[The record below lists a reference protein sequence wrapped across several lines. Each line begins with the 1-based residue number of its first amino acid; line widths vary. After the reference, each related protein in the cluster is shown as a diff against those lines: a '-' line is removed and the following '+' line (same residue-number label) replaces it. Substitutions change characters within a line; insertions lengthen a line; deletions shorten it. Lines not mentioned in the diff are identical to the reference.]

1 MKSRYGHMP
10 GPTVPGTGSST
21 ILPAVEQR
29 IGSNNQPLAAA
40 AVDPSHIPGL
50 TAPVAVTKEKQEEP
64 EDIKPTEPVEPDEAA
79 PERNE
84 PAAAEAP
91 RPSLDKAPDK
101 APDAEPAADAAA
113 AEDAEDTQDAA
124 DDADDADEADGT
136 VEPADGPVF
145 EAADRR
151 ARITADSR
159 GVRLRLD
166 DQECDFGWDEIGA
179 IETESPRFGK
189 RFTITVHTPDRR
201 WYFLE
206 IEAKAKSEHAVWEK
220 QIDEVLDA
228 YFDDE
233 AVVGDEGDRASDEAE
248 STETEESADSVDS
261 TP

>member
-1 MKSRYGHMP
+1 M
-10 GPTVPGTGSST
+10 
-21 ILPAVEQR
+21 EQR

-50 TAPVAVTKEKQEEP
+50 TAPVSVKKEKQEEP

-84 PAAAEAP
+84 PAAAEP
-91 RPSLDKAPDK
+91 SKPSLDKS
-101 APDAEPAADAAA
+101 PAGKTPADAD
-113 AEDAEDTQDAA
+113 ETDAEDDTEANA
-124 DDADDADEADGT
+124 EADAPADAETEAGADT
-136 VEPADGPVF
+136 EDGAADGPVF
-145 EAADRR
+145 EASDRR
-151 ARITADSR
+151 AKIIADSR

-166 DQECDFGWDEIGA
+166 DQECEFGWDEIGA

-228 YFDDE
+228 YFD
-233 AVVGDEGDRASDEAE
+233 EGSAE
-248 STETEESADSVDS
+248 SSAEGSAEEEQESEDTAS
-261 TP
+261 

>member
-1 MKSRYGHMP
+1 M
-10 GPTVPGTGSST
+10 
-21 ILPAVEQR
+21 EQR

-91 RPSLDKAPDK
+91 KPSLDKAPDK

-151 ARITADSR
+151 ASITADSR

-233 AVVGDEGDRASDEAE
+233 ADHGDEGDRASDEAE

>member
-50 TAPVAVTKEKQEEP
+50 TAPVSVKKEKQEEP

-84 PAAAEAP
+84 PAAAEP
-91 RPSLDKAPDK
+91 SKPSLDKSRAGK
-101 APDAEPAADAAA
+101 TPADDD
-113 AEDAEDTQDAA
+113 ETDAEDDTEA
-124 DDADDADEADGT
+124 DADAEVEAETEAEAGA
-136 VEPADGPVF
+136 ADGPVF
-145 EAADRR
+145 EASDRR
-151 ARITADSR
+151 AKIIADSR

-166 DQECDFGWDEIGA
+166 DQECEFGWDEIGA

-206 IEAKAKSEHAVWEK
+206 IEAKAKSEHAAWEK

-228 YFDDE
+228 YFD
-233 AVVGDEGDRASDEAE
+233 EGSAE
-248 STETEESADSVDS
+248 SSAEGSAEEEQESEDTAS
-261 TP
+261 

>member
-1 MKSRYGHMP
+1 M
-10 GPTVPGTGSST
+10 
-21 ILPAVEQR
+21 EQR

-50 TAPVAVTKEKQEEP
+50 TAPVSVKKEKQEEP

-84 PAAAEAP
+84 PAAAEP
-91 RPSLDKAPDK
+91 SKPSLDKS
-101 APDAEPAADAAA
+101 PAGKTPADD
-113 AEDAEDTQDAA
+113 ETDAEDDTEA
-124 DDADDADEADGT
+124 DADAEVEAETEAEAGA
-136 VEPADGPVF
+136 ADGPVF
-145 EAADRR
+145 EASDRR
-151 ARITADSR
+151 AKIIADSR

-166 DQECDFGWDEIGA
+166 DQECEFGWDEIGA

-206 IEAKAKSEHAVWEK
+206 IEAKAKSEHAAWEK

-228 YFDDE
+228 YFD
-233 AVVGDEGDRASDEAE
+233 EGSAEGSAEEEQESEDTAS
-248 STETEESADSVDS
+248 
-261 TP
+261 

>member
-1 MKSRYGHMP
+1 M
-10 GPTVPGTGSST
+10 
-21 ILPAVEQR
+21 EQR

-50 TAPVAVTKEKQEEP
+50 TAPVSVKKEKQEEP

-84 PAAAEAP
+84 PAAAEP
-91 RPSLDKAPDK
+91 SKPSLDKS
-101 APDAEPAADAAA
+101 PAGKTPADDD
-113 AEDAEDTQDAA
+113 ETDAEDDTEA
-124 DDADDADEADGT
+124 DADAEVEAETEAEAGA
-136 VEPADGPVF
+136 ADGPVF
-145 EAADRR
+145 EASDRR
-151 ARITADSR
+151 AKIIADSR

-166 DQECDFGWDEIGA
+166 DQECEFGWDEIGA

-206 IEAKAKSEHAVWEK
+206 IEAKAKSEHAAWEK

-228 YFDDE
+228 YFD
-233 AVVGDEGDRASDEAE
+233 EGSAEGSAEEEQESEDTAS
-248 STETEESADSVDS
+248 
-261 TP
+261 

>member
-1 MKSRYGHMP
+1 
-10 GPTVPGTGSST
+10 
-21 ILPAVEQR
+21 VEQR

-50 TAPVAVTKEKQEEP
+50 TAPVSVTKEKQEEP

-91 RPSLDKAPDK
+91 KPSLDKAPAD
-101 APDAEPAADAAA
+101 AEAEPAADAAA
-113 AEDAEDTQDAA
+113 AEDTQDAG
-124 DDADDADEADGT
+124 DDADGT
-136 VEPADGPVF
+136 DEPADGPVF

-228 YFDDE
+228 YFDDDQ
-233 AVVGDEGDRASDEAE
+233 GDHGDHASDEAE
-248 STETEESADSVDS
+248 TADTAKAADSVDS